1 MKGGQEMEPQEENKA
16 LTAARGNGAGVPAPG
31 GAPGYGYGYGYGS
44 MFGDGAGGTFADML
58 QARTFSDYLQA
69 LRQRKGLLAGLAA
82 AGLVIGLAVVLPK
95 PLTYPAA
102 ATLEIQ
108 GINENFMG
116 LAQVDPQASGGIYSA
131 TQANILTQVEILN
144 SSTLKQRAAERMER
158 ETIPTLPPAGSGV
171 AGVFN
176 ALRRVAGFA
185 PSSPVEA
192 MREAIQTAVG
202 SAQAQAVEGT
212 RVVRVTCQST
222 IPEVGSEFVNV
233 LVAEY
238 QEQTLETRA
247 RSSKTTNQ
255 WLESQMKEQ
264 KEKLEEA
271 ETKLKEFVTRVGMD
285 AVSTDQ
291 GQQGV
296 TLADAKMLTLQRE
309 LAQIQTDR
317 IVRQSRYETAL
328 RSGPENLPEGIASSA
343 LMQLRG
349 QMIELEKQLAELTTT
364 FTENHP
370 RVVRVKAQM
379 AEVRKAIEKERAEVI
394 ERLKTD
400 LEAAK
405 RREQLLTGSFA
416 AQTGQVRSQADQ
428 TLQYNLLKR
437 EVESNR
443 QIYNTLLQQVN
454 QAGIAT
460 AVPTQNVRVIDAA
473 APSGRAILRNV
484 YLGGGL
490 GLLTGLL
497 FGGVLA
503 VLLFHG
509 EMKFQK
515 PGEPVAVLQ
524 LPELG
529 VIPSG
534 DLFQP
539 KRGWMRL
546 RGGGGLGEG
555 RGLLEGG
562 NGRGPVEVEVIHHGD
577 RPTLLMESFRAV
589 LTSLLFT
596 AEGEKCRLVTVTS
609 PNPQDGKST
618 VAANLAMALAEM
630 GRRVLLVDADLRK
643 PKQHVLFGL
652 ENTWGLADLLEDE
665 TAVSAYP
672 REAFY
677 RETEIRNLCV
687 LPSGPPMKN
696 VGAMVHSDRFGAL
709 LERFRAEFD
718 YVFVDTPPV
727 LLVSDARVTG
737 QRSDGVIL
745 VLKAGETKQADALQ
759 VVRRL
764 KEDGTRILGTVL
776 NQWTPPGA
784 GRKYYKKYYEYY
796 RPTES

>member
-1 MKGGQEMEPQEENKA
+1 MGAQEEKNA
-16 LTAARGNGAGVPAPG
+16 LTARAESGGVPVSG
-31 GAPGYGYGYGYGS
+31 GAVGYGYGYGHGS
-44 MFGDGAGGTFADML
+44 MSGDGAGGTFADIL
-58 QARTFSDYLQA
+58 QARTFSDYVQA
-69 LRQRKGLLAGLAA
+69 LRQRKGLLTGLAA

-95 PLTYPAA
+95 PLTYPAD

-144 SSTLKQRAAERMER
+144 SSSMRQRAAERLER
-158 ETIPTLPPAGSGV
+158 ETIPTLPPGGSGV
-171 AGVFN
+171 AGAFN
-176 ALRRVAGFA
+176 AVRRVAGLG
-185 PSSPVEA
+185 PSTPVEA
-192 MREAIQTAVG
+192 MREAIQTAV
-202 SAQAQAVEGT
+202 STARAQAVEGT
-212 RVVRVTCQST
+212 RVVRVSCQST
-222 IPEVGSEFVNV
+222 IPEVASEYVNV

-238 QEQTLETRA
+238 QEQALETRA

-271 ETKLKEFVTRVGMD
+271 ESRLKEFVTRVGLD
-285 AVSTDQ
+285 TVSTEQ
-291 GQQGV
+291 GQQSL
-296 TLADAKMLTLQRE
+296 TLADAKMLALQRE

-317 IVRQSRYETAL
+317 IVRQSRYETAVK
-328 RSGPENLPEGIASSA
+328 SGPENLPEGIASSA
-343 LMQLRG
+343 LLQLRG
-349 QMIELEKQLAELTTT
+349 QLIELEKQYADLTTT

-370 RVVRVKAQM
+370 RVARLKAQM
-379 AEVRKAIEKERAEVI
+379 AEVKKAIEKEREEVI
-394 ERLKTD
+394 ERLRTD

-405 RREQLLTGSFA
+405 RREQLLAGSFA

-443 QIYNTLLQQVN
+443 QIYNNLLQQVN

-460 AVPTQNVRVIDAA
+460 AVPTQNIRVIDPAS
-473 APSGRAILRNV
+473 PSGKAVLRNV

-490 GLLTGLL
+490 GLVTGLL
-497 FGGVLA
+497 LGGVLA
-503 VLLFHG
+503 VLLYHG

-539 KRGWMRL
+539 KRGWLKL
-546 RGGGGLGEG
+546 RGGGRAEAK
-555 RGLLEGG
+555 GLLQG
-562 NGRGPVEVEVIHHGD
+562 NNGDGPLEVEVIHHGE

-630 GRRVLLVDADLRK
+630 GRRVLLVDGDLRK
-643 PKQHVLFGL
+643 PKQHVLFRL

-665 TAVSAYP
+665 TAVGAYP

-677 RETEIRNLCV
+677 RETEIRNLHV
-687 LPSGPPMKN
+687 LPSGPPVKN
-696 VGAMVHSDRFGAL
+696 VGAMIHSDRFGAL
-709 LERFRAEFD
+709 LERLRAEFD

-727 LLVSDARVTG
+727 LLVSDARVIG

-745 VLKAGETKQADALQ
+745 VLRSGETKQADALQ

-784 GRKYYKKYYEYY
+784 GRRYYKRYYEYY

>member
-1 MKGGQEMEPQEENKA
+1 MGPQDEKNA
-16 LTAARGNGAGVPAPG
+16 LTPARGDGAGAPAPG
-31 GAPGYGYGYGYGS
+31 YGAGYGYGYGS
-44 MFGDGAGGTFADML
+44 MFGDGGAGTFADAL
-58 QARTFSDYLQA
+58 QARTFSDYLNA
-69 LRQRKGLLAGLAA
+69 LRQRKWLLLGLAAAGMLAGLAA
-82 AGLVIGLAVVLPK
+82 VLPK
-95 PLTYPAA
+95 PLTYPAE

-144 SSTLKQRAAERMER
+144 SSSLRQRAAERLER
-158 ETIPTLPPAGSGV
+158 ETIPTLPPSGSGM
-171 AGVFN
+171 ARAFN
-176 ALRRVAGFA
+176 AVRNAAGLG

-192 MREAIQTAVG
+192 MREAIQQAMG
-202 SAQAQAVEGT
+202 SARAQAVEGT
-212 RVVRVTCQST
+212 RVVRVSCQST
-222 IPEVGSEFVNV
+222 IPEVASEFVNV

-238 QEQTLETRA
+238 QEQALETRA

-271 ETKLKEFVTRVGMD
+271 ETRLKEFVTRAGLD
-285 AVSTDQ
+285 AVATDQ
-291 GQQGV
+291 AQQGL
-296 TLADAKMLTLQRE
+296 TLADAKMLALQRE

-328 RSGPENLPEGIASSA
+328 KSGPENLPEGIASSA
-343 LMQLRG
+343 LLQLRG
-349 QMIELEKQLAELTTT
+349 QLIELEKQYADLTTT
-364 FTENHP
+364 FTESHP
-370 RVVRVKAQM
+370 RVQRLKAQM
-379 AEVRKAIEKERAEVI
+379 GEVRKAIEKERGEVI
-394 ERLKTD
+394 ERLRTD

-443 QIYNTLLQQVN
+443 QIYNNLLQQVN

-460 AVPTQNVRVIDAA
+460 AVPTQNVRVIDPA
-473 APSGRAILRNV
+473 APNGRAVLRNV

-490 GLLTGLL
+490 GLLTGVLL
-497 FGGVLA
+497 GGVLA
-503 VLLFHG
+503 VLLYHG

-539 KRGWMRL
+539 KRGWLKL
-546 RGGGGLGEG
+546 RGGGDGEVK
-555 RGLLEGG
+555 GLLDSG
-562 NGRGPVEVEVIHHGD
+562 NGRGPAPVEVIRHGES
-577 RPTLLMESFRAV
+577 PGLLAESFRAV
-589 LTSLLFT
+589 LTSLLFS
-596 AEGEKCRLVTVTS
+596 AESEKCRLVTVTS

-618 VAANLAMALAEM
+618 VAAHLAMALAEM

-672 REAFY
+672 REAFF
-677 RETEIRNLCV
+677 RETEVRNLHV

-696 VGAMVHSDRFGAL
+696 VGAVVHADRFAEL
-709 LERFRAEFD
+709 LERFRAEFE
-718 YVFVDTPPV
+718 YVFLDTPPV
-727 LLVSDARVTG
+727 LLVSDARVIG

-745 VLKAGETKQADALQ
+745 VLRAGETRQADALQ

-784 GRKYYKKYYEYY
+784 GKKYYKKYYDYY
-796 RPTES
+796 RPMES

>member
-1 MKGGQEMEPQEENKA
+1 MGPQDEKNA
-16 LTAARGNGAGVPAPG
+16 LTAARGDNGGLSARGRFVG
-31 GAPGYGYGYGYGS
+31 LGAGYGYGNGS
-44 MFGDGAGGTFADML
+44 TFGEGAGATFADIL

-69 LRQRKGLLAGLAA
+69 LRQRKWLLAGTAA
-82 AGLVIGLAVVLPK
+82 VGLLIGLAVVLPT
-95 PLTYPAA
+95 PLTYRAD

-144 SSTLKQRAAERMER
+144 SSSMRQRAAERLER
-158 ETIPTLPPAGSGV
+158 ETIPTLPPRGSGV

-176 ALRRVAGFA
+176 AVRQAVGLG
-185 PSSPVEA
+185 PSTPVEA

-202 SAQAQAVEGT
+202 TARAQAVEGT
-212 RVVRVTCQST
+212 RVVRVSCQST
-222 IPEVGSEFVNV
+222 IPEVASEYVNV
-233 LVAEY
+233 LVSEY
-238 QEQTLETRA
+238 QEQALEMRA
-247 RSSKTTNQ
+247 RSSRTTNQ

-271 ETKLKEFVTRVGMD
+271 ESRLKDFVMRAGLETVP
-285 AVSTDQ
+285 TDQ
-291 GQQGV
+291 GQQSL
-296 TLADAKMLTLQRE
+296 TLADAKMLALQRE

-328 RSGPENLPEGIASSA
+328 KSRPENLPEGIASSV
-343 LMQLRG
+343 LLQLRG
-349 QMIELEKQLAELTTT
+349 QLIELEKQYADLTTT

-370 RVVRVKAQM
+370 RVARLKVQM
-379 AEVRKAIEKERAEVI
+379 AEVRKAIEKEREEVI
-394 ERLKTD
+394 ERLRTD

-405 RREQLLTGSFA
+405 RREQLLAGSFA
-416 AQTGQVRSQADQ
+416 AQTGQVRSHADQ

-443 QIYNTLLQQVN
+443 QLYNTLLQQAN

-460 AVPTQNVRVIDAA
+460 AVPTQNIRVIDPAS
-473 APSGRAILRNV
+473 PSGRAVLRTV
-484 YLGGGL
+484 YVGGGL
-490 GLLTGLL
+490 GLATGLL

-503 VLLFHG
+503 VLLYHG

-534 DLFQP
+534 ALFLP
-539 KRGWMRL
+539 KRGWLRL
-546 RGGGGLGEG
+546 RGGGDTEAK
-555 RGLLEGG
+555 GLLAGG
-562 NGRGPVEVEVIHHGD
+562 NGDGPLEVEVIHHRE
-577 RPTLLMESFRAV
+577 RPILLAESFRAV

-618 VAANLAMALAEM
+618 VTANLAMALAEM

-643 PKQHVLFGL
+643 PKQHVLFRL

-665 TAVSAYP
+665 TAVNAYP
-672 REAFY
+672 KEAFY
-677 RETEIRNLCV
+677 RETEIRNLHV

-727 LLVSDARVTG
+727 LLVSDARVIG

-745 VLKAGETKQADALQ
+745 VLRAGETKQADALQ

>member
-1 MKGGQEMEPQEENKA
+1 MGQQEENRA
-16 LTAARGNGAGVPAPG
+16 LTPARSESAEVPAPA
-31 GAPGYGYGYGYGS
+31 GAPGYGYGYG
-44 MFGDGAGGTFADML
+44 FGYNPPAGDAGAGTFADML

-95 PLTYPAA
+95 PLTYPAE

-144 SSTLKQRAAERMER
+144 SSSLRQRAAERLER
-158 ETIPTLPPAGSGV
+158 ETIPTLPPAGTGV
-171 AGVFN
+171 ARAFN
-176 ALRRVAGFA
+176 AIRRAAGLG
-185 PSSPVEA
+185 PSNPVEA
-192 MREAIQTAVG
+192 MREAIQAAVG
-202 SAQAQAVEGT
+202 SARAQAVEGT
-212 RVVRVTCQST
+212 RVVRVSCQST

-238 QEQTLETRA
+238 QEQALETRA

-264 KEKLEEA
+264 KQKLEEA
-271 ETKLKEFVTRVGMD
+271 ETRLKEFVTRVGMD

-291 GQQGV
+291 AQQGL
-296 TLADAKMLTLQRE
+296 TLADAKMLALQRE

-317 IVRQSRYETAL
+317 IVRQSRYEMAL
-328 RSGPENLPEGIASSA
+328 KSGPENLPEGIASSA
-343 LMQLRG
+343 LMQLRA
-349 QMIELEKQLAELTTT
+349 QLLELEKQYAELTTT
-364 FTENHP
+364 FTETHP
-370 RVVRVKAQM
+370 RVVRLKAQM
-379 AEVRKAIEKERAEVI
+379 AELRKAIAQEREAVV
-394 ERLKTD
+394 ERLRTD
-400 LEAAK
+400 LEAAQ
-405 RREQLLTGSFA
+405 RREQLLRGSFA

-460 AVPTQNVRVIDAA
+460 AVPTQNVRVIDPA
-473 APSGRAILRNV
+473 APGGRAILRNV

-497 FGGVLA
+497 LGGVLA

-539 KRGWMRL
+539 KQGWLKL
-546 RGGGGLGEG
+546 RGGGSGDAK
-555 RGLLEGG
+555 GLLHAG
-562 NGRGPVEVEVIHHGD
+562 NGNGSAPVEVIRHGE
-577 RPTLLMESFRAV
+577 RPTLLAESFRAV

-596 AEGEKCRLVTVTS
+596 ADGEKCRLVTVTS

-630 GRRVLLVDADLRK
+630 GRQVLLVDADLRK
-643 PKQHVLFGL
+643 PKLHVLFGL
-652 ENTWGLADLLEDE
+652 ENTWGLSDLLEDE
-665 TAVSAYP
+665 TTVSAYP
-672 REAFY
+672 REAFF
-677 RETEIRNLCV
+677 RTTEIRNLHV

-696 VGAMVHSDRFGAL
+696 VGAMVHSDRFAAL
-709 LERFRAEFD
+709 LERFRAEFE
-718 YVFVDTPPV
+718 YVFLDTPPV
-727 LLVSDARVTG
+727 LLVSDARVAG

-745 VLKAGETKQADALQ
+745 VLRAGETKQADALQ

-764 KEDGTRILGTVL
+764 KEDGTRVLGTVL
-776 NQWTPPGA
+776 NQWTPTGS
-784 GRKYYKKYYEYY
+784 GRDYYKKYYDYY
-796 RPTES
+796 RPMES

>member
-1 MKGGQEMEPQEENKA
+1 MDRQGEEKSA
-16 LTAARGNGAGVPAPG
+16 LTPVRGGGSRLPEMGQGLGSGA
-31 GAPGYGYGYGYGS
+31 GYGYGYGAGS
-44 MFGDGAGGTFADML
+44 GGIFGDGGTFADAL
-58 QARTFSDYLQA
+58 QARTLSDYLQA
-69 LRQRKGLLAGLAA
+69 LRQRKGLLAGLAV
-82 AGLVIGLAVVLPK
+82 AGLLAGLAVVLPK
-95 PLTYPAA
+95 PLTYPAE

-144 SSTLKQRAAERMER
+144 SSSLRQRAAERLER
-158 ETIPTLPPAGSGV
+158 ETIPMLPPAGSGV
-171 AGVFN
+171 ARAFN
-176 ALRRVAGFA
+176 AIRNAVGLGA
-185 PSSPVEA
+185 STPVEA
-192 MREAIQTAVG
+192 IREAIQTAV
-202 SAQAQAVEGT
+202 STARAQAVEGT
-212 RVVRVTCQST
+212 RVVRVLCQST
-222 IPEVGSEFVNV
+222 IPEVASEYVNV

-238 QEQTLETRA
+238 QEQTLEMRA
-247 RSSKTTNQ
+247 KSSRTTNQ

-271 ETKLKEFVTRVGMD
+271 ETRLKEFVTRVGLD

-291 GQQGV
+291 AQQGL
-296 TLADAKMLTLQRE
+296 TLADAKMLALQRE

-328 RSGPENLPEGIASSA
+328 KSGPENLPEGIASSA
-343 LMQLRG
+343 LLGLRG
-349 QMIELEKQLAELTTT
+349 QLVELEKQYADLTTT
-364 FTENHP
+364 FTESHP
-370 RVVRVKAQM
+370 RVMRLKAQM
-379 AEVRKAIEKERAEVI
+379 AEVRKAIEKERGEVI
-394 ERLKTD
+394 ERLRTD

-405 RREQLLTGSFA
+405 RREQLLAGSFA

-443 QIYNTLLQQVN
+443 QVYNTLLQQVN

-460 AVPTQNVRVIDAA
+460 AVPTQNIRVIDAA
-473 APSGRAILRNV
+473 SSGGRAIMRNV
-484 YLGGGL
+484 YVGGGL
-490 GLLTGLL
+490 GLMTGLL
-497 FGGVLA
+497 LGGVLTI
-503 VLLFHG
+503 LLYHG

-534 DLFQP
+534 ELFHG
-539 KRGWMRL
+539 KRGWLKL
-546 RGGGGLGEG
+546 RGGGEQESKGV
-555 RGLLEGG
+555 LESG
-562 NGRGPVEVEVIHHGD
+562 NGKGLMKVEVIRHGE
-577 RPTLLMESFRAV
+577 RPTLLAESFRAV

-609 PNPQDGKST
+609 ANPQDGKST
-618 VAANLAMALAEM
+618 VTANLAMALAEM
-630 GRRVLLVDADLRK
+630 GRQVLLVDADLRK
-643 PKQHVLFGL
+643 PKQHALFGL

-665 TAVSAYP
+665 TSVGAYP

-677 RETEIRNLCV
+677 RQTEVRNLHV

-696 VGAMVHSDRFGAL
+696 VGAMVHADRFAEL
-709 LERFRAEFD
+709 LERFRAEFE

-727 LLVSDARVTG
+727 LLVSDARVIG

-745 VLKAGETKQADALQ
+745 VLRAGETKQADALQ

-776 NQWTPPGA
+776 NHWTPPGA
-784 GRKYYKKYYEYY
+784 GRKYYKKYYDYY